1 MEGREILIYHYS
13 SSEFHLWKEVAL
25 RHFFEALIDVI
36 GMGVLVGVRYTS
48 TKKFEMESDLRDVR
62 SLR

>member
-13 SSEFHLWKEVAL
+13 SSEWKEVAL